1 MKSEK
6 FDKKSWN
13 SYWCLLIF
21 YVQITESNLLPEKVR
36 KVFTF
41 VKLDRSSSH
50 YLVIRISLIIV

>member
-41 VKLDRSSSH
+41 VKSDRSSSH
-50 YLVIRISLIIV
+50 YLVFV